1 MSSSTPY
8 NQSPDGELLDKAKAI
23 QVVLADVIQ
32 GSDDPTKLEEL
43 FLLNDSIT
51 SLTTKAEEAMK
62 EPKPNGLGIYVPDKP
77 QASTTSA

>member
-1 MSSSTPY
+1 M
-8 NQSPDGELLDKAKAI
+8 DKAKAI

-51 SLTTKAEEAMK
+51 SLTMKVEEAMNK
-62 EPKPNGLGIYVPDKP
+62 PKPNGLGIFVWETP
-77 QASTTSA
+77 QASALLRSSHSID